1 MTTQYIASSPG
12 TANELNA
19 IQCNHLELP
28 KLTSAGDDSEEGLI
42 STDDIEVS
50 VTSVQLSTQQGQ
62 ESERQ
67 PQTEDQPRV
76 GDGHPRVADDQP
88 QVGDGHPRVG
98 DDQPQVGDG
107 HPQVGDGQP
116 RVGGGQPRVGDDQPQ
131 EQVTI
136 SESQPGGET
145 PQPKGENPIMD
156 PETEDQKP
164 LDNQKQVHEEVAIPP
179 SISVD

>member
-1 MTTQYIASSPG
+1 MGFGRPLNLYSNDYTVYCLTSC

-28 KLTSAGDDSEEGLI
+28 KLTSAGDDLEEGLI

-67 PQTEDQPRV
+67 PQTDDQPRV
-76 GDGHPRVADDQP
+76 R
-88 QVGDGHPRVG
+88 
-98 DDQPQVGDG
+98 
-107 HPQVGDGQP
+107 DGQP
-116 RVGGGQPRVGDDQPQ
+116 RVRDDQPQ

-136 SESQPGGET
+136 NEHQPGGET
-145 PQPKGENPIMD
+145 PQPKGKDPIMD

-164 LDNQKQVHEEVAIPP
+164 LDNQKQVHEEVAIPL